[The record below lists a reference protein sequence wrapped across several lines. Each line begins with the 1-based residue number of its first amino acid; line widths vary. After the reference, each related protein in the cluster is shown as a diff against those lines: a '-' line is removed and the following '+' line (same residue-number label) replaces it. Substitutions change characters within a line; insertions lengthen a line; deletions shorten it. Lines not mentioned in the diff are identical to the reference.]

1 MIDPKLG
8 YLLLSVALS
17 SGIFMIFKA
26 VGRLK
31 IELFP
36 VVVINYLTCFLLG
49 NLLLGSEHVLN
60 MKIMQLPG
68 FFPTAS
74 MGLIFVGTFVL
85 MGHSTHKAGA
95 SMSAMAS
102 KMSVVIPVLVAVV
115 FLGESI
121 GIKGI
126 AGVILALVSV
136 YLVSSGS
143 SSASSSSAASTSA
156 SVSRVRFDPILLL
169 VFMGSGMVDTG
180 LNLIK
185 YADFKGFNNLQFA
198 TITFGGAAVVALMI
212 SVFQF
217 DRWKLFLLQGSSKG
231 LILGVL
237 LGAINYFSIV
247 AMYAAIDAYEGKTG
261 VFFTLNNIGVLLLTI
276 ILGYFLGEKYKSKTL
291 FGVVFAIIAILLL
304 GF

>member
-8 YLLLSVALS
+8 YLLFSVALS
-17 SGIFMIFKA
+17 SGIFMVFKA

-31 IELFP
+31 LELFP

-49 NLLLGSEHVLN
+49 NLLLGSDHVLN
-60 MKIMQLPG
+60 SEIIQLPG

-85 MGHSTHKAGA
+85 MGHSTHRAGA

-102 KMSVVIPVLVAVV
+102 KMSVVIPVLVAVI

-136 YLVSSGS
+136 YLVSTGSESGLGS
-143 SSASSSSAASTSA
+143 LG
-156 SVSRVRFDPILLL
+156 RFDPVLLL
-169 VFMGSGMVDTG
+169 VFIGSGMVDTG

-198 TITFGGAAVVALMI
+198 TITFGGAAVVALMV
-212 SVFQF
+212 SVFQLKS
-217 DRWKLFLLQGSSKG
+217 WKLFFLQGSSKG
-231 LILGVL
+231 IL
-237 LGAINYFSIV
+237 LGILLGTINYFSIV
-247 AMYAAIDAYEGKTG
+247 AMYAAIDAYQGKTG
-261 VFFTLNNIGVLLLTI
+261 IFFTLNNIGVLLLTVF
-276 ILGYFLGEKYKSKTL
+276 LGYFLGEKYNSKTL
-291 FGVVFAIIAILLL
+291 FGVFFAIIAILLL

>member
-143 SSASSSSAASTSA
+143 SSSSSAGSTST

-198 TITFGGAAVVALMI
+198 TITFGGAAVIALMI

>member
-1 MIDPKLG
+1 MIDPKLV

-17 SGIFMIFKA
+17 SGIFMVFKA

-31 IELFP
+31 LELFP

-49 NLLLGSEHVLN
+49 NLLLGSDHVLN
-60 MKIMQLPG
+60 SEIIQLPG

-85 MGHSTHKAGA
+85 MGHSTHRAGA

-102 KMSVVIPVLVAVV
+102 KMSVVIPVLVAVI

-136 YLVSSGS
+136 YLVSTGSESGLGS
-143 SSASSSSAASTSA
+143 LG
-156 SVSRVRFDPILLL
+156 RFDPVLLL
-169 VFMGSGMVDTG
+169 VFIGSGMVDTG

-185 YADFKGFNNLQFA
+185 YVDFKGFNNLQFA
-198 TITFGGAAVVALMI
+198 TITFGGAAVVALMV
-212 SVFQF
+212 SVFQLKS
-217 DRWKLFLLQGSSKG
+217 WKLFFLQGSSKG
-231 LILGVL
+231 IL
-237 LGAINYFSIV
+237 LGILLGTINYFSIV
-247 AMYAAIDAYEGKTG
+247 AMYAAIDAYQGKTG
-261 VFFTLNNIGVLLLTI
+261 IFFTLNNIGVLLLTVF
-276 ILGYFLGEKYKSKTL
+276 LGYFLGEKYNSKTL
-291 FGVVFAIIAILLL
+291 FGVFFAIIAILLL

>member
-1 MIDPKLG
+1 MIDPKLV

-17 SGIFMIFKA
+17 SGIFMVFKA

-31 IELFP
+31 LELFP

-49 NLLLGSEHVLN
+49 NLLLGSDHVLN
-60 MKIMQLPG
+60 SEIIQLPG

-85 MGHSTHKAGA
+85 MGHSTHRAGA

-102 KMSVVIPVLVAVV
+102 KMSVVIPVLVAVI

-121 GIKGI
+121 GFKGI
-126 AGVILALVSV
+126 TGILLALISV
-136 YLVSSGS
+136 YLVSTGSESRAGSGLG
-143 SSASSSSAASTSA
+143 
-156 SVSRVRFDPILLL
+156 SVSLGRFDPVLLL
-169 VFMGSGMVDTG
+169 VFIGSGMVDTG

-198 TITFGGAAVVALMI
+198 TITFGGAAVVALMV
-212 SVFQF
+212 SVFQLKS
-217 DRWKLFLLQGSSKG
+217 WKLFFLQGSSKG
-231 LILGVL
+231 IL
-237 LGAINYFSIV
+237 LGILLGTINYFSIV
-247 AMYAAIDAYEGKTG
+247 AMYAAIDAYQGKTG
-261 VFFTLNNIGVLLLTI
+261 IFFTLNNIGVLLLTVF
-276 ILGYFLGEKYKSKTL
+276 LGYFLGEKYNSKTL
-291 FGVVFAIIAILLL
+291 FGVFFAIIAILLL

>member
-60 MKIMQLPG
+60 VKIIQLPG

-143 SSASSSSAASTSA
+143 GSSSSS

-169 VFMGSGMVDTG
+169 VFIGSGMVDTG

-198 TITFGGAAVVALMI
+198 TITFGGAAVVALLV
-212 SVFQF
+212 SVFQL
-217 DRWKLFLLQGSSKG
+217 DKWKLFLLQGSSKC

>member
-60 MKIMQLPG
+60 VKIIQLPG

-143 SSASSSSAASTSA
+143 SSASSSSDASTSA

-169 VFMGSGMVDTG
+169 VFIGSGMVDTG

-198 TITFGGAAVVALMI
+198 TITFGGAAVVALLV
-212 SVFQF
+212 SVFQL
-217 DRWKLFLLQGSSKG
+217 DKWKLFLLQGSSKG

>member
-1 MIDPKLG
+1 
-8 YLLLSVALS
+8 
-17 SGIFMIFKA
+17 
-26 VGRLK
+26 
-31 IELFP
+31 
-36 VVVINYLTCFLLG
+36 
-49 NLLLGSEHVLN
+49 
-60 MKIMQLPG
+60 MKIVQLPG

-121 GIKGI
+121 DTKGI

-143 SSASSSSAASTSA
+143 SSASASASSASSTS

-198 TITFGGAAVVALMI
+198 TITFGGAAVVALMV
-212 SVFQF
+212 SVFQL